1 MKTSKIIFISLISVI
16 AFLILISFV
25 DIKLNSMRHQ
35 NTIVN
40 RQALSS
46 FKVIYINNS
55 NLDLVQNDSSF
66 LETICLKDSI
76 MPRMNYSVK
85 GDTLMVSDIRQSNKR
100 PGYPLIRICSND
112 SLKSIILKNSDINL
126 KDFRSAKMNL
136 IMDGSYVVLNQNE
149 KIVSP
154 LRSLDILAR
163 NHSNINSNKFKIE
176 NLVINLQKSEAYLS
190 IVASKINGILLDSS
204 RVNINLS
211 GEVSMKSDS
220 TSTVNLNEN

>member
-1 MKTSKIIFISLISVI
+1 
-16 AFLILISFV
+16 
-25 DIKLNSMRHQ
+25 
-35 NTIVN
+35 
-40 RQALSS
+40 
-46 FKVIYINNS
+46 
-55 NLDLVQNDSSF
+55 
-66 LETICLKDSI
+66 
-76 MPRMNYSVK
+76 
-85 GDTLMVSDIRQSNKR
+85 
-100 PGYPLIRICSND
+100 
-112 SLKSIILKNSDINL
+112 
-126 KDFRSAKMNL
+126 
-136 IMDGSYVVLNQNE
+136 VLNQNE